1 MASRGIADTRSVV
14 TDTFPVYE
22 APLSSV
28 HTAVA
33 TGGSSRTGDSSR
45 LRAFLASDALN
56 RVLNFSIAAIALIL
70 LAPLI
75 LLIALAVKVTSQGPI
90 IYRQTRVGVDRRLS
104 GGDRRGTGER
114 RSGPRKEAAR
124 ATAIVA
130 APASAADGDRR
141 AAAGTRGRRADG
153 RRAGD
158 RRAVDVGGRAF
169 TMYKFR
175 TMTVNSEA
183 TGAVWAAK
191 NDARITPIGGL
202 MRGTR
207 LDEIPQLFNVLRG
220 EMNIVGPRPERP
232 SIFHQLRKEIDR
244 YQLRQRAKPGITGWA
259 QINQNYD
266 TSIDDVR
273 RKVEYDLAYIER
285 RSVVEDMR
293 IMAKTLPVMIFR
305 KGAH

>member
-1 MASRGIADTRSVV
+1 M
-14 TDTFPVYE
+14 TDSFPVYD
-22 APLSSV
+22 ASLSSV
-28 HTAVA
+28 HTPVAVR
-33 TGGSSRTGDSSR
+33 GSGRM
-45 LRAFLASDALN
+45 RAFLASDALN
-56 RVLNFSIAAIALIL
+56 RVLNFSIATIALVL

-75 LLIALAVKVTSQGPI
+75 LLIAVAVKLTSQGPI
-90 IYRQTRVGVDRRLS
+90 IYRQTRVGVDRRIS
-104 GGDRRGTGER
+104 GGDRRGAGERR
-114 RSGPRKEAAR
+114 RSGPRKEGSR
-124 ATAIVA
+124 VA
-130 APASAADGDRR
+130 ETVVAPVANEEVDRR
-141 AAAGTRGRRADG
+141 TAAGARGRRADG

-220 EMNIVGPRPERP
+220 DMNIVGPRPERP

-273 RKVEYDLAYIER
+273 RKVEFDLAYIER

>member
-1 MASRGIADTRSVV
+1 MASRGADTRTMV
-14 TDTFPVYE
+14 TGSFPVFETRSE
-22 APLSSV
+22 ARAIARASF
-28 HTAVA
+28 
-33 TGGSSRTGDSSR
+33 SSRFAS
-45 LRAFLASDALN
+45 FLASDSLN
-56 RVLNFSIAAIALIL
+56 RTVNFTLAAIALVLLTPLL
-70 LAPLI
+70 LA
-75 LLIALAVKVTSQGPI
+75 IALAVKLTSRGPI
-90 IYRQTRVGVDRRLS
+90 IYRQTRVGVDRRVS
-104 GGDRRGTGER
+104 GGDRRGGGDKR
-114 RSGPRKEAAR
+114 RTVDTQQRGTAA
-124 ATAIVA
+124 AE
-130 APASAADGDRR
+130 GDRR
-141 AAAGTRGRRADG
+141 ASARGGDRRAVG

-175 TMTVNSEA
+175 TMSVNAEA
-183 TGAVWAAK
+183 AGAVWAAK

-202 MRGTR
+202 LRGTR
-207 LDEIPQLFNVLRG
+207 LDEIPQLVNVLKG
-220 EMNIVGPRPERP
+220 DMNIVGPRPERP
-232 SIFHQLRKEIDR
+232 SIFNQLRKEIDR

>member
-1 MASRGIADTRSVV
+1 MASRADSQSVV
-14 TDTFPVYE
+14 TGSFPVFDTPTPE
-22 APLSSV
+22 VSAPASAPS
-28 HTAVA
+28 
-33 TGGSSRTGDSSR
+33 SSR
-45 LRAFLASDALN
+45 LRAILTSDALN
-56 RVLNFSIAAIALIL
+56 RVLNFSIAAIALTVL
-70 LAPLI
+70 SPLI
-75 LLIALAVKVTSQGPI
+75 LMIAIAVKLTSAGPI

-104 GGDRRGTGER
+104 GGDRRGVGER
-114 RSGPRKEAAR
+114 RHPAGPRREDGRASDAATSAPNVETVER
-124 ATAIVA
+124 RTAGNA
-130 APASAADGDRR
+130 
-141 AAAGTRGRRADG
+141 RGRRADG

-175 TMTVNSEA
+175 TMTVNAEA
-183 TGAVWAAK
+183 TGAVWASK

-202 MRGTR
+202 LRGTR
-207 LDEIPQLFNVLRG
+207 LDELPQLVNVLKG

-273 RKVEYDLAYIER
+273 RKVEFDLAYIER

>member
-1 MASRGIADTRSVV
+1 MASRGADTRSLVS
-14 TDTFPVYE
+14 DTFTEFETPVTGR
-22 APLSSV
+22 AATRPLGW
-28 HTAVA
+28 T
-33 TGGSSRTGDSSR
+33 SRWNSM
-45 LRAFLASDALN
+45 LVSDELN
-56 RVLNFSIAAIALIL
+56 RAVNFTIAFVSLVLLLPLMLMIAIA
-70 LAPLI
+70 
-75 LLIALAVKVTSQGPI
+75 VKLTSRGPI

-104 GGDRRGTGER
+104 GGDRRSAGDRRHVGQPRDER
-114 RSGPRKEAAR
+114 RRRANDGVSSVARDDERRAA
-124 ATAIVA
+124 AIA
-130 APASAADGDRR
+130 ADRR
-141 AAAGTRGRRADG
+141 AAGRRG
-153 RRAGD
+153 GD

-175 TMTVNSEA
+175 TMMVNSER
-183 TGAVWAAK
+183 TGAVWATK
-191 NDARITPIGGL
+191 NDARVTPIGGVL
-202 MRGTR
+202 RGTR
-207 LDEIPQLFNVLRG
+207 LDELPQLVNVLKG

-232 SIFHQLRKEIDR
+232 SIFMQLRKEIDR
-244 YQLRQRAKPGITGWA
+244 YHLRQRAKPGITGWA

>member
-1 MASRGIADTRSVV
+1 MASRGADPQSIV
-14 TDTFPVYE
+14 TGSFPVFDSPLPAARPAAA
-22 APLSSV
+22 APEP
-28 HTAVA
+28 
-33 TGGSSRTGDSSR
+33 SRWRAILTSDS
-45 LRAFLASDALN
+45 LN
-56 RVLNFSIAAIALIL
+56 RVLNFSIAAIALTIL
-70 LAPLI
+70 SPLI
-75 LLIALAVKVTSQGPI
+75 LLIAIAVKLTSAGPI

-104 GGDRRGTGER
+104 GGDRRGAGER
-114 RSGPRKEAAR
+114 RLPGPRREDGR
-124 ATAIVA
+124 AGDVA
-130 APASAADGDRR
+130 GKGQEVERR
-141 AAAGTRGRRADG
+141 MAKSGRGRRADG

-175 TMTVNSEA
+175 TMTVNAEA

-202 MRGTR
+202 LRGTR
-207 LDEIPQLFNVLRG
+207 LDEIPQLVNVLKG